1 MFNSNK
7 KFKSQKIGFRVV
19 GFWVFW
25 GVNDALYFL
34 IVAMKCKQVFDLY
47 FV

>member
-7 KFKSQKIGFRVV
+7 KFKSQKKGFRVV

-25 GVNDALYFL
+25 GVHVNA
-34 IVAMKCKQVFDLY
+34 A
-47 FV
+47 